1 MALFQALGKFWMI
14 AMLTAGINA
23 YAGGWDGNKGLSK
36 VTVSGEFVCVGCSL
50 KKMDGANAQ
59 CSLYAQHTI
68 GLRTGDGTLWSILDN
83 AQGHDIARGHGL
95 LDNKKA
101 TITGYLYPIA
111 HMIEIESITVDGVDK
126 KEIGRNAW
134 KLDQRLAKAL
144 LERKA
149 GEAPVFPQESDSR
162 AH

>member
-1 MALFQALGKFWMI
+1 MALFQVLGKLWLI
-14 AMLTAGINA
+14 AMLVTGVSA

-36 VTVSGEFVCVGCSL
+36 ITVSGELVCVGCSL

-59 CSLYAQHTI
+59 CNLFAQHTI
-68 GLRTGDGTLWSILDN
+68 GLRTADGTLWSIIDN

-111 HMIEIESITVDGVDK
+111 HMIEIEAITVDGVDK
-126 KEIGRNAW
+126 KDISRNAW
-134 KLDQRLAKAL
+134 KLDQKLGKAL
-144 LERKA
+144 MERKA
-149 GEAPVFPQESDSR
+149 GEAPVFPQEGDSH